1 MHHKAHEKSPIEKKV
16 DYTKT
21 ATHKV
26 THKPMRRW
34 ATSPF
39 GICLTPPHSVEN
51 IRCDAKK
58 KYQNLDEKC
67 I

>member
-1 MHHKAHEKSPIEKKV
+1 MGVLSRPLRGASTKKNLNLFNFGKGWEEWSMWNR
-16 DYTKT
+16 DY
-21 ATHKV
+21 
-26 THKPMRRW
+26 
-34 ATSPF
+34 
-39 GICLTPPHSVEN
+39 